1 MFWYLSHLFGLCVFF
16 FIDSA
21 SVAVLDLGAVLFGPM
36 SNAALGLV
44 VVRVLSNVS
53 VLVH

>member
-1 MFWYLSHLFGLCVFF
+1 MFF

-36 SNAALGLV
+36 SNAALV
-44 VVRVLSNVS
+44 VVPILSNVP